1 MLLGTS
7 LVVQWLR
14 IYLAMQGIKANPGQG
29 TKIPCAS
36 QLGKKKKKELEIKK
50 LQANKSTR
58 RDSFTG
64 QFYQTYKEEL
74 MPILLKV
81 FQKIEEEGTLPN
93 LFFDVILP

>member
-36 QLGKKKKKELEIKK
+36 QLGKKKKRIRNQKTPSKQK
-50 LQANKSTR
+50 YK
-58 RDSFTG
+58 TG
-64 QFYQTYKEEL
+64 QL
-74 MPILLKV
+74 HRAI
-81 FQKIEEEGTLPN
+81 LPN
-93 LFFDVILP
+93 I